1 MSWVLGC
8 QRNFLQD
15 EVSNVESPRLNHRI
29 MLPSHEIFVPCRSFL
44 YICPYLVYEIE
55 VQTELFLVILVLIHR
70 HPMVGHVYL
79 CRYNC
84 LAPIGQLERGF
95 PRGGS
100 DSRSVRP

>member
-1 MSWVLGC
+1 MNWVLGC

-15 EVSNVESPRLNHRI
+15 EVSDVETPRLNHRI

-44 YICPYLVYEIE
+44 YVCPYLIYDIE
-55 VQTELFLVILVLIHR
+55 VQTELFLIILVLIHR
-70 HPMVGHVYL
+70 HPMVGHVYF

-95 PRGGS
+95 SRWGS

>member
-15 EVSNVESPRLNHRI
+15 EVSNVESPRLHHHI

-44 YICPYLVYEIE
+44 YVRPYLVYEVE
-55 VQTELFLVILVLIHR
+55 VSTELFLVIIVLIHR
-70 HPMVGHVYL
+70 HPVVGHVYL

-84 LAPIGQLERGF
+84 LASISQLKRGF
-95 PRGGS
+95 PHRGS
-100 DSRSVRP
+100 DSRFVRP